1 MDLTQKRKLQS
12 ASFTQ
17 KWIEKAMVLFKP
29 FTDTPTKKTISE
41 NVQTDKQLY

>member
-1 MDLTQKRKLQS
+1 MDLTQKLKQS

-17 KWIEKAMVLFKP
+17 KWIEKGMRLCEP
-29 FTDTPTKKTISE
+29 FTNTPTKNISK